1 MVILATYGYKQSQV
15 FNINCRVAP
24 LLDIIRRTSHSDIIK
39 LLQGRQ
45 DQILKEVSDLT
56 SLLELKEKKLHL
68 LENPATPAEESKD
81 LPAEPVV
88 KTKSSKDLKKFPKSS
103 HAQAEAKRLEE
114 EKKKAEEEAR
124 RVEEAKKAEEDK
136 KRAEEE
142 KKKKKEE
149 VKKPVKKEEVK
160 ELSPEELKFQQIES
174 QKVELRRI
182 IEDSSKRKIKLQ
194 EKLEMIQASLERFS
208 ASPKEIDLVD
218 QGSTR
223 KFLSTREEEV
233 ASKILNTRS
242 VYSVVVIENDSFN
255 PYEINGFC
263 IRTIEEDA
271 NFVEEVD
278 TKNKGKP
285 KTAAKKK

>member
-15 FNINCRVAP
+15 FNINCKVAP
-24 LLDIIRRTSHSDIIK
+24 LLDIIRRTSHSDILK
-39 LLQGRQ
+39 LLQARQ
-45 DQILKEVSDLT
+45 DQILKEVSELT
-56 SLLELKEKKLHL
+56 SLLEAKEKKLHQ

-81 LPAEPVV
+81 LPADPVV
-88 KTKSSKDLKKFPKSS
+88 RNKSSKDLKKFPKSS

-114 EKKKAEEEAR
+114 EKKKAEEEAKR
-124 RVEEAKKAEEDK
+124 LEEAKKAEEEK
-136 KRAEEE
+136 KRVEEE

-149 VKKPVKKEEVK
+149 VKKPVKKEEIK
-160 ELSPEELKFQQIES
+160 ELSPEEIKLQQIEN
-174 QKVELRRI
+174 QKVELRRV

-194 EKLEMIQASLERFS
+194 EKLEMIQSSLERFS
-208 ASPKEIDLVD
+208 ISPKEIDLID
-218 QGSTR
+218 QSNTR
-223 KFLSTREEEV
+223 KFLSTREEEI
-233 ASKILNTRS
+233 ASRILNTRS